1 VEILNNEK
9 SSIGEEM
16 TGKGDRPRKIK
27 DRKRF
32 NDNWDKIFG
41 NKKDKSKKEKK

>member
-1 VEILNNEK
+1 MEIFNNEK

-16 TGKGDRPRKIK
+16 TGKGSRPRKIK
-27 DRKRF
+27 DYKKF
-32 NDNWDKIFG
+32 SEAWDKIFG